1 MLRRAAI
8 ALVLLAT
15 APGAAQACC
24 RGIHLKPPRQAQRF
38 DPAPLA
44 IGDSVLLGAAHE
56 VARQGFE
63 VDAREG
69 RFMRNALKVMRHL
82 RRDHRR
88 PPVVVIA
95 IGTNFP
101 ATSAEI
107 QLALGLVSPGQTLAF
122 VTPKR
127 SWSGLPNDALHA
139 AHRQHPHR
147 IRVLDWLSFSA
158 GHDAWFY
165 ADGTHLRPAGAE
177 AYARLLATAL
187 RWISSDDCA
196 CEGRIR
202 QPFPPAV
209 GLLSAHEVHRSMP
222 LVPAADRVGRL
233 LARPRDRARRRR

>member
-1 MLRRAAI
+1 LG
-8 ALVLLAT
+8 LTLLSPLAV
-15 APGAAQACC
+15 AACC
-24 RGIHLKPPRQAQRF
+24 IGIHLQPPAHARRF

-56 VARQGFE
+56 VARKGFE

-69 RFMRNALKVMRHL
+69 RFMRNALKVLRHL

-101 ATSAEI
+101 ATAGEI
-107 QLALGLVSPGQTLAF
+107 REALALLNRNQTLAF

-127 SWSGLPNDALHA
+127 SWSGLPNGTLYA
-139 AHRQHPHR
+139 AHRRHPHR
-147 IRVLDWLSFSA
+147 VRVLDWLSFSA

-165 ADGTHLRPAGAE
+165 GDGTHLRPSGSR

-187 RWISSDDCA
+187 RWIGPDNCA
-196 CEGRIR
+196 CEGRIYAS
-202 QPFPPAV
+202 PMITST
-209 GLLSAHEVHRSMP
+209 LT
-222 LVPAADRVGRL
+222 
-233 LARPRDRARRRR
+233 